1 MTGNFDFP
9 SYHSLMGS
17 LLKVTT
23 ILSHFILTL
32 LTRPGLNMDFSAQI
46 HYILIAMNQGLSQ
59 SGLNLNSATHTAR
72 PEHQPIRGQD
82 CDNLTNQSRPDRA
95 LVSES
100 SRRNICSD
108 GRFPDTNP
116 QTLLSFNYVKTKYLS
131 SATTWNALFR
141 LRYQNIYKTV
151 FKMISLTSAEKVL
164 GMPEIIFI

>member
-59 SGLNLNSATHTAR
+59 SGLNLNSATHPGPPWAPANQR
-72 PEHQPIRGQD
+72 PG
-82 CDNLTNQSRPDRA
+82 LWQSDQWEATIVRA

-141 LRYQNIYKTV
+141 LRYQNIYKTA
-151 FKMISLTSAEKVL
+151 FKMISLT
-164 GMPEIIFI
+164 